1 MGEAV
6 IVGYA
11 RTPIGRLGGGLAG
24 VSAVTLGGEAIAGA
38 CAAAGIG
45 PDAVERVVMGQV
57 LQAGQGQN
65 PARQAASAAGVGMGV
80 PALTLNKVC
89 LSGTAAVTLA
99 ALTIRLGEADVVVAG
114 GMESM
119 SGAPHLLPGA
129 RAGFRLGEATLVDA
143 LVHDGLWC
151 AFGDEH
157 MGALSDRVNAV
168 LGLGRERQDA
178 WAAGSHAR
186 AAAAEAGGRLA
197 GQRRPVTVADR
208 RGRVADVTTDE
219 GVRPETTAASL
230 AALPPA
236 FSPSGTITAGN
247 ASQISDGAA
256 ALLLA
261 SEGRAAELGL
271 EPLGRVLATAEV
283 AGPDATLHHQPA
295 AALAVAAGRA
305 GVDARALD
313 VYEIN
318 EAFAAVTL
326 AAIDELGL
334 DEAQVN
340 PEGGAVALGHPIGAT
355 GARLALAV
363 LDALRRRGGGR
374 GAVALCGG
382 GGQGEALLLEPLEG
396 G

>member
-1 MGEAV
+1 MAEAV

-11 RTPIGRLGGGLAG
+11 RTPIGRLGGALAG
-24 VSAVTLGGEAIAGA
+24 ASAVTLGGEAIAA
-38 CAAAGIG
+38 ALAAAGVE
-45 PDAVERVVMGQV
+45 PQEVERVVMGQV

-65 PARQAASAAGVGMGV
+65 PARQAAAAAGVGLGT

-89 LSGTAAVTLA
+89 LSGAAAVTLA
-99 ALTIRLGEADVVVAG
+99 AQAIRLDEAGLVVAG

-119 SGAPHLLPGA
+119 TGAPHLLPGA
-129 RAGFRLGEATLVDA
+129 RAGFRLGQATLLDA
-143 LVHDGLWC
+143 VVHDGLWC

-157 MGALSDRVNAV
+157 MGALSDRVNAT
-168 LGLGRERQDA
+168 LGLDRGRQDA
-178 WAAGSHAR
+178 WAARSHAR
-186 AAAAEAGGRLA
+186 AAAAEADGRLA
-197 GQRRPVTVADR
+197 AQRRPVSVADR
-208 RGRVADVTTDE
+208 RGRAVEVTADE
-219 GVRPETTAASL
+219 GVRPETTVASL

-236 FSPSGTITAGN
+236 FTPSGTITAGN
-247 ASQISDGAA
+247 ASQLSDGAA
-256 ALLLA
+256 ALVLA
-261 SEGRAAELGL
+261 SAERAADLGCV
-271 EPLGRVLATAEV
+271 PLGRVLASGEV

-295 AALAVAAGRA
+295 AALAAAAERA

-334 DEAQVN
+334 DADRVN

-355 GARLALAV
+355 GARLAVAV

-374 GAVALCGG
+374 GAAALCGG
-382 GGQGEALLLEPLEG
+382 GGQGEALLLETLEG